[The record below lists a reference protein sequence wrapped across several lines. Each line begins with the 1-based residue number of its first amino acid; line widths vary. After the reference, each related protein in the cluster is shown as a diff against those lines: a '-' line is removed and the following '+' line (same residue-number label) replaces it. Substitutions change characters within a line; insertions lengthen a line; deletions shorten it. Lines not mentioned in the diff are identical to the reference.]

1 METKKQNN
9 FLTKDILSICFS
21 LAALILSLSS
31 FYFSNI
37 RIDDDLQARV
47 AGIRTISGRHP
58 SYDGRTYDTIST
70 QVAFFNRGN
79 RQAIILGAKYQ
90 ITPKPVLYESQDS
103 FESDDFP
110 LILNPHEMKLIS
122 LKFCTRY
129 MTFDPG
135 IKSKS
140 YLGLDEHFLSIVYNS
155 IDSEGKKHIAL
166 QKFAVVIYTKKG
178 VYSTFKDVDNYD
190 KSIATNLFSDK

>member
-1 METKKQNN
+1 
-9 FLTKDILSICFS
+9 
-21 LAALILSLSS
+21 
-31 FYFSNI
+31 
-37 RIDDDLQARV
+37 
-47 AGIRTISGRHP
+47 
-58 SYDGRTYDTIST
+58 
-70 QVAFFNRGN
+70 
-79 RQAIILGAKYQ
+79 
-90 ITPKPVLYESQDS
+90 
-103 FESDDFP
+103 
-110 LILNPHEMKLIS
+110 
-122 LKFCTRY
+122 

-190 KSIATNLFSDK
+190 KSIADAAACI